1 MSRDSPTLSAQGF
14 WNGSARDS
22 TRNSRNNGGHDPP
35 RPAREGFEWVW
46 FPDGYWAER
55 PAPRRTS
62 SKNPGTIS
70 AGSAG
75 KIFKWTS
82 RANGGPAP
90 SQDQELRDLSPKTV
104 QSTPPL
110 SLPQLHLPNNNSGS
124 FSPPRT
130 FPHSPW
136 LSEAAQVQ
144 ALQRPADQQMSFV
157 STNKTDEQSLYSR
170 RRSSGKHSATLAT
183 QEKSKAPRSKSSWNL
198 FQRSKVSESLSRYVF
213 CEWFRKAESNRSRTL

>member
-1 MSRDSPTLSAQGF
+1 MSRDSPAPSPQTF

-22 TRNSRNNGGHDPP
+22 AHNCRNTGGHDPP
-35 RPAREGFEWVW
+35 RPAKEGFEWVW

-62 SKNPGTIS
+62 SKNPGTTS

-90 SQDQELRDLSPKTV
+90 SQDQELRDLSPKIV
-104 QSTPPL
+104 QSNPPL
-110 SLPQLHLPNNNSGS
+110 SLPQLYLPNNNSGS

-130 FPHSPW
+130 LPHSPW

-157 STNKTDEQSLYSR
+157 GTNPIDDQSSRFR
-170 RRSSGKHSATLAT
+170 RRSSGRPRATSAL
-183 QEKSKAPRSKSSWNL
+183 QGKSKVPRSKSSWNL
-198 FQRSKVSESLSRYVF
+198 FQRSRVSEWFSLKCSANWS
-213 CEWFRKAESNRSRTL
+213 E